1 MKNNSEVRPWLV
13 SVHLSFKVTSLNI
26 LVTYVQLE
34 VGELSLGE
42 VKALGDKNLEFD
54 KIKASNQ
61 LGNRV
66 LNLETGVHLQEVELT
81 GGIIL

>member
-1 MKNNSEVRPWLV
+1 MKNNSEVRSWLV
-13 SVHLSFKVTSLNI
+13 LVHLSFKVTSLNI

-66 LNLETGVHLQEVELT
+66 LNLETSVHLQEVELA